1 MATTSP
7 RRKPRRPGRPRA
19 DSADLRAR
27 MLDAAVNCF
36 AERGIAA
43 TTLRAIAT
51 AAGVTPAL
59 LHYYF
64 QSKDK
69 LVQVLL
75 DERVAPFVAVSVA
88 PLLKPLPS
96 PRATLRKFLETH
108 MRNLA
113 ANPWMPRLMVR
124 EVLSE
129 GGSLRSHMQAQ
140 FSAVLSPKTFML
152 IVAAQQRGEIRG
164 DLNPHL
170 IGLSLISLAVFPFA
184 AAPVWQ
190 SVASSYLKGAPQ
202 LEMQVEHLQRL
213 AKNLPAMQKPGV
225 EAIIEHTLALFDS
238 ALEKP
243 HAKSKR

>member
-1 MATTSP
+1 MPAAKRP
-7 RRKPRRPGRPRA
+7 LKPRRPGRPPA
-19 DSADLRAR
+19 GADLRER
-27 MLDAAVNCF
+27 LLDAAIACF

-64 QSKDK
+64 KSKNS
-69 LVQVLL
+69 LVETMLA
-75 DERVAPFVAVSVA
+75 ERIAPFVAVSVA
-88 PLLKPLPS
+88 PLLAPLPS

-113 ANPWMPRLMVR
+113 AHPWMPRLMVR

-129 GGSLRSHMQAQ
+129 GGSLREHMQAQ
-140 FSAVLSPKTFML
+140 FSAVLSPKMLML
-152 IVAAQQRGEIRG
+152 IVAAQRRGEIRT
-164 DLNPHL
+164 DLDPLL

-184 AAPVWQ
+184 AAPLWNAVTR
-190 SVASSYLKGAPQ
+190 SIVRGAPDYEAQ
-202 LEMQVEHLQRL
+202 IEHLQRM
-213 AKNLPAMQKPGV
+213 AKKSAVSERPGV
-225 EAIIEHTLALFDS
+225 NAVIEHTLALFDS

-243 HAKSKR
+243 HAKSKH

>member
-1 MATTSP
+1 MANAP
-7 RRKPRRPGRPRA
+7 RLRKPRRPGRPLTDA
-19 DSADLRAR
+19 ADLRTR
-27 MLDAAVNCF
+27 MLDAAVACF

-43 TTLRAIAT
+43 TTLRAIAM
-51 AAGVTPAL
+51 AAEVTPAL

-75 DERVAPFVAVSVA
+75 EERVAPFVAVSVA

-129 GGSLRSHMQAQ
+129 GGSLREHMQAQ
-140 FSAVLSPKTFML
+140 FSTVLSPKTLML
-152 IVAAQQRGEIRG
+152 IVAAQKKGEIRP
-164 DLNPHL
+164 DLSPL
-170 IGLSLISLAVFPFA
+170 LVGISLISLAVFPFA

-190 SVASSYLKGAPQ
+190 AVALSLGSAMRLGESTSTLRASAGSPPLLHLPGA
-202 LEMQVEHLQRL
+202 EMLI
-213 AKNLPAMQKPGV
+213 N
-225 EAIIEHTLALFDS
+225 HTLALFDS
-238 ALEKP
+238 ALEPQHEK
-243 HAKSKR
+243 K